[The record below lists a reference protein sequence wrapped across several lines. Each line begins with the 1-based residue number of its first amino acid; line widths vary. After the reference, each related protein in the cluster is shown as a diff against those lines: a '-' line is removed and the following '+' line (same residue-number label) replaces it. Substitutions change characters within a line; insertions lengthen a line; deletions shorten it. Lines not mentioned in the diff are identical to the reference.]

1 MKVKKMVRLPNEC
14 YFEELDINMDEFK
27 PNTEFEDEVF
37 GWYGD
42 MYISI
47 KKPETLFIIDK
58 IDDPYLLHTILPV
71 VSIDGKNLTLEYKSF
86 DGSTKQ
92 VVVNKNDGEYYTEET
107 RLRRQKELMIRNVK
121 DLMDNHNITIE
132 DLKLCR

>member
-27 PNTEFEDEVF
+27 PNTELEDEVF

-47 KKPETLFIIDK
+47 KKPDTLFIIDK

-121 DLMDNHNITIE
+121 DLMDKHNITIE
-132 DLKLCR
+132 DLKL

>member
-71 VSIDGKNLTLEYKSF
+71 IEVDGEYLTLEYKSF
-86 DGSTKQ
+86 DGSIKT
-92 VVVNKNDGEYYTEET
+92 VVVNINDGEYYNESV
-107 RLRRQKELMIRNVK
+107 RLRREKELMIRNIK
-121 DLMDNHNITIE
+121 ELMNKHDITIE
-132 DLKLCR
+132 DIK

>member
-121 DLMDNHNITIE
+121 DLMGKHNITIE
-132 DLKLCR
+132 DLKL

>member
-27 PNTEFEDEVF
+27 PNTELEDEVF

-47 KKPETLFIIDK
+47 KKPDTLFIIDK
-58 IDDPYLLHTILPV
+58 TDDPYLLHTILPI
-71 VSIDGKNLTLEYKSF
+71 VSVDGEKLTMEYKSF
-86 DGSTKQ
+86 DGSFKQ
-92 VVVNKNDGEYYTEET
+92 VVVNKTDGEYYTEKT
-107 RLRRQKELMIRNVK
+107 RLRREKEMMIRNVK
-121 DLMDNHNITIE
+121 DLMNKHNISID
-132 DLKLCR
+132 DLKL

>member
-71 VSIDGKNLTLEYKSF
+71 VSIDGKNLNLEYKSF
-86 DGSTKQ
+86 DGITKQ

-121 DLMDNHNITIE
+121 DLMDKHNITIE
-132 DLKLCR
+132 DLKL

>member
-121 DLMDNHNITIE
+121 DLMDKHNITIE
-132 DLKLCR
+132 DLKL

>member
-27 PNTEFEDEVF
+27 PNTEFKDEVF

-47 KKPETLFIIDK
+47 KKPDTLFIIDK

-71 VSIDGKNLTLEYKSF
+71 IEVNGDYLTLEYKSLS
-86 DGSTKQ
+86 DEIKQ
-92 VVVNKNDGEYYTEET
+92 VVVHKDDGEYYTEEVKK
-107 RLRRQKELMIRNVK
+107 RREKELMIRNIRSFMK
-121 DLMDNHNITIE
+121 NYNISVDE
-132 DLKLCR
+132 L

>member
-1 MKVKKMVRLPNEC
+1 
-14 YFEELDINMDEFK
+14 
-27 PNTEFEDEVF
+27 
-37 GWYGD
+37 
-42 MYISI
+42 
-47 KKPETLFIIDK
+47 
-58 IDDPYLLHTILPV
+58 PYLLHTILPV

-121 DLMDNHNITIE
+121 DLMGKHNITIE
-132 DLKLCR
+132 DLKL

>member
-58 IDDPYLLHTILPV
+58 IDDPYLLHSILPV

-92 VVVNKNDGEYYTEET
+92 VVVHKNDGEYYTEET

-121 DLMDNHNITIE
+121 DLMDKHNITIE
-132 DLKLCR
+132 DLKL

>member
-27 PNTEFEDEVF
+27 PNTELEDEVF

-121 DLMDNHNITIE
+121 DLMDKHNITIE
-132 DLKLCR
+132 DLKL